1 MILLIAPTYRIAS
14 HLPTVLLDGLIN
26 LPYFLISIRNRLL
39 PVQPFR
45 APLANV
51 PPPVASKRTK
61 APKDEAPAPEKT
73 PESSDFETNS
83 DADVESNIGD
93 AAESSWVSLN
103 NKHADA

>member
-1 MILLIAPTYRIAS
+1 MILFIAPTYRIAS

-51 PPPVASKRTK
+51 PPPVTSKH
-61 APKDEAPAPEKT
+61 APPKDEAPAPEKT